1 MTDVITEEKVTG
13 ATENVATATETPS
26 ATPKEPTLE
35 ELKAMIKA
43 LEEKESKSKEA
54 ISKACADAADWKRKY
69 RETLDGAE
77 REKQEQAERFT
88 DMQTRLAQ
96 YEAKDRI
103 NTYTQKLVSVG
114 YPIEQASRMAEYLP
128 DGVADSFFEEQRA
141 FLEAQRQAI
150 KTNQLNAQ
158 PNLPIGAPPSAND
171 LPDKEVSDYR
181 RWMGLPTK

>member
-1 MTDVITEEKVTG
+1 MTDVINEANVMT
-13 ATENVATATETPS
+13 ATETVATATITPE
-26 ATPKEPTLE
+26 ATATEPTLE
-35 ELKAMIKA
+35 ELKAMVKA

-77 REKQEQAERFT
+77 REKQEKEERLA

-96 YEAKDRI
+96 YEAKDRV

-114 YPIEQASRMAEYLP
+114 YPIEQANRMAEYLP
-128 DGVADSFFEEQRA
+128 DGVADSFFEEQKA
-141 FLEAQRQAI
+141 FLEATKQTI
-150 KTNQLNAQ
+150 KTQSLNAQ

-171 LPDKEVSDYR
+171 IADKETKDLR
-181 RWMGLPTK
+181 RWMGLK

>member
-1 MTDVITEEKVTG
+1 MTDAINEVEVTEEPK
-13 ATENVATATETPS
+13 AEE
-26 ATPKEPTLE
+26 PKEPTLE

-77 REKQEQAERFT
+77 REKQEKEERLA
-88 DMQTRLAQ
+88 DMQTRLAE
-96 YEAKDRI
+96 YEAKDRV
-103 NTYTQKLVSVG
+103 NTYTQKLVGVG

-128 DGVADSFFEEQRA
+128 EGVSDSFFEEQRA

-171 LPDKEVSDYR
+171 LPDKETSDYR